1 MTEGRAPD
9 MRVRNRAVVRRLLV
23 VAVAMFGF
31 GYLMVPLYEVF
42 CEVTGIRE
50 IMRADQ
56 PVVNTQVDASRT
68 VRLELDG
75 NLRNLPWQF
84 HPKQPV
90 VDVHPGE
97 LKQVVYEVVNT
108 TDRPVTGQ
116 AVPSY
121 APQLAAN
128 YFRKLECFCFTT
140 QTLAP
145 GERREMPVVL
155 VLDPKLPADVN
166 VVTLSYTFFEVAGA
180 AKVAARAQSGES
192 R

>member
-1 MTEGRAPD
+1 MSGASPDLRA
-9 MRVRNRAVVRRLLV
+9 RNRAIVRRLLV
-23 VAVAMFGF
+23 VALGMFGF

-68 VRLELDG
+68 VRLELDA

-84 HPKQPV
+84 HPKEPV
-90 VDVHPGE
+90 VSVHPGE
-97 LKQVVYEVVNT
+97 LRQVVFEVVNT
-108 TDRPVTGQ
+108 TSRAVTGQ

-140 QTLAP
+140 QTLQP

-180 AKVAARAQSGES
+180 AKVVTARTQSGES

>member
-1 MTEGRAPD
+1 MSEARAPD
-9 MRVRNRAVVRRLLV
+9 LRARNRAIVRRLLL
-23 VAVAMFGF
+23 VALGMFGF

-56 PVVNTQVDASRT
+56 PVVNTQLDASRT

-84 HPKQPV
+84 HPKEPV

-97 LKQVVYEVVNT
+97 LKQVVFEVVNT
-108 TDRPVTGQ
+108 TDRAVTGQ

-140 QTLAP
+140 QTLQP

-155 VLDPKLPADVN
+155 VLDPKLPPDVN
-166 VVTLSYTFFEVAGA
+166 VVTLSYTFFAVEGA
-180 AKVAARAQSGES
+180 EKVAARAQSGES